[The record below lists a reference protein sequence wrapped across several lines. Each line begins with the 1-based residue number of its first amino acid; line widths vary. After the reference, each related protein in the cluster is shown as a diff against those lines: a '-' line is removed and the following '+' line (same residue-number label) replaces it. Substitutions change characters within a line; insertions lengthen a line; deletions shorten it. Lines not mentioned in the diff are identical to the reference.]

1 MMKLVNLKK
10 LKEDY
15 PDVKA
20 RMVLPGG
27 LDVNRV
33 TLPVILTSNQGH
45 DQQSTAVL
53 TPEKTKK
60 NKTAGLFGMFKSFNS
75 SSEQQQEPNN
85 ATGTSALCENI
96 CTSINLS
103 LLQKYQ
109 EDLQPAY
116 RVSPSQLSSPRQD
129 SRDKIR

>member
-1 MMKLVNLKK
+1 MLKLVNLKK
-10 LKEDY
+10 LKEDF

-33 TLPVILTSNQGH
+33 TLPVILSSNQGQE
-45 DQQSTAVL
+45 QQSTAVL

-60 NKTAGLFGMFKSFNS
+60 NKTGGLFGMFKSSNS

-85 ATGTSALCENI
+85 ATGLHKSAYVLW
-96 CTSINLS
+96 
-103 LLQKYQ
+103 
-109 EDLQPAY
+109 
-116 RVSPSQLSSPRQD
+116 
-129 SRDKIR
+129 